1 MPREKMQDVHIKIEP
16 HVYER
21 FAIMAQHTPHTQ
33 AELIRMALDE
43 YIKKVDRMK

>member
-1 MPREKMQDVHIKIEP
+1 MARKKMQDVHIKIEP
-16 HVYER
+16 QVYER

-43 YIKKVDRMK
+43 YIRKVDRMK